1 MQAAADVIVRLAKGI
16 GFSSVP
22 ESVSGRIINVSLI
35 ATSARFSSNVPVDA
49 E

>member
-1 MQAAADVIVRLAKGI
+1 MQAAAGVIVRLAKEI

-22 ESVSGRIINVSLI
+22 ESVSGRIIKVSLI
-35 ATSARFSSNVPVDA
+35 AARARFSSNVLVDA